1 MLLEISNLQKHYG
14 DFRLDCSLKVKKGRI
29 TGIIGANGAG
39 KTTTF
44 KGILGL
50 IFPENGEIRIFGKN
64 VKELSKEEKRKIGN
78 VMAESGFSPMLKG
91 KEIIQIM
98 KSMYPEF
105 DEEKFLGKCEHYQI
119 PLQKPLKDFSTG
131 MKAKFKILIAL
142 SYNADLLILDEPTV
156 GLDYMTRN
164 EILDELRDYMTKEG
178 KGVLI
183 SSHISSDLEGVCDD
197 LYFMQKGKIVLHE
210 DADRI
215 VSQYGILKLT
225 EEEYEKLDKKYLLY
239 VMKNAYSIEALTNE
253 KQYYGDNYPECV
265 VEKGSIDQVILFL
278 TKGEAV

>member
-1 MLLEISNLQKHYG
+1 
-14 DFRLDCSLKVKKGRI
+14 
-29 TGIIGANGAG
+29 
-39 KTTTF
+39 
-44 KGILGL
+44 
-50 IFPENGEIRIFGKN
+50 
-64 VKELSKEEKRKIGN
+64 
-78 VMAESGFSPMLKG
+78 
-91 KEIIQIM
+91 
-98 KSMYPEF
+98 
-105 DEEKFLGKCEHYQI
+105 
-119 PLQKPLKDFSTG
+119 

-215 VSQYGILKLT
+215 VSQYGVLKLT
-225 EEEYEKLDKKYLLY
+225 EEEYEKLDKKNLLY

-253 KQYYGDNYPECV
+253 KQYYCNNYPECV

>member
-1 MLLEISNLQKHYG
+1 
-14 DFRLDCSLKVKKGRI
+14 
-29 TGIIGANGAG
+29 
-39 KTTTF
+39 
-44 KGILGL
+44 
-50 IFPENGEIRIFGKN
+50 
-64 VKELSKEEKRKIGN
+64 
-78 VMAESGFSPMLKG
+78 MAESGFSPLLKG

-105 DEEKFLGKCEHYQI
+105 EEEKFLEKCKHYQI

-164 EILDELRDYMTKEG
+164 EILDELRDYMTREG
-178 KGVLI
+178 KGILI

-215 VSQYGILKLT
+215 VSQYGVLKLT
-225 EEEYEKLDKKYLLY
+225 EEEYKKLDKKYLLY